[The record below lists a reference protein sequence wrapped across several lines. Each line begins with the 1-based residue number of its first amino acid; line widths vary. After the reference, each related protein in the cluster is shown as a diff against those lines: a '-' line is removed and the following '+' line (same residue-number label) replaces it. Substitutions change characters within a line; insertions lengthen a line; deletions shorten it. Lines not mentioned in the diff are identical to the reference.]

1 MSKALECLKT
11 LLPHISCYQALYTI
25 GQGKKEEIAQSDFVE
40 SQIEMGIKDHF
51 GLDVKKVV
59 VGHVFQEVYWQQ
71 EEERGR

>member
-1 MSKALECLKT
+1 LVKA
-11 LLPHISCYQALYTI
+11 
-25 GQGKKEEIAQSDFVE
+25 KKEEIAQSDFVE